1 MEYSGKV
8 ILLTGASSGIGRAT
22 ALALSHFGN
31 SLVITARRAE
41 LLEAV
46 AEQIR
51 ANGSECLVFA
61 GDALDPDHAD
71 HVVAE
76 TVKTYGRID
85 IAIFN
90 IGIGPTSNTLT
101 ASREKIL
108 HCMRSDYD
116 TMINFYCPAMQ
127 QMRRQT
133 TRCMIVQMNSQASY
147 FGVPTQGDYT
157 AAKSAGRIFL
167 DTVRMELRHFG
178 YGHIVIQ
185 TVHPGFVA
193 TDAVKG
199 DANPTPNQIS
209 EERAA
214 QYILRG
220 LRKEMRENLFPFKMK
235 CATRFGQMVPNW
247 LLTKVLLSETPKT
260 Y

>member
-1 MEYSGKV
+1 MDYSGKV

-22 ALALSHFGN
+22 ALALSHYNN
-31 SLVITARRAE
+31 SIIITARRAE
-41 LLEAV
+41 LLKKV
-46 AEQIR
+46 AEQVR
-51 ANGSECLVFA
+51 ANGSDCLFFA
-61 GDALDPDHAD
+61 GDALDPGHAD

-76 TVKTYGRID
+76 IIKKYSRLD
-85 IAIFN
+85 IAILN

-108 HCMRSDYD
+108 NCMRTDYD
-116 TMINFYCPAMQ
+116 TMINFYYPVMQ
-127 QMRRQT
+127 QMKKQT
-133 TRCMIVQMNSQASY
+133 TRCMIAQMNSQASY
-147 FGVPTQGDYT
+147 FGLPTQGDYT

-167 DTVRMELRHFG
+167 DTARMELKHFG
-178 YGHIVIQ
+178 YRHIVIQ

-214 QYILRG
+214 QYVLQG
-220 LRKEMRENLFPFKMK
+220 LKKEMRENLFPFKMK
-235 CATRFGQMVPNW
+235 VATRFGQIAPNW
-247 LLTKVLLSETPKT
+247 FLTKALLAETPKD

>member
-1 MEYSGKV
+1 MDYAGKV

-22 ALALSHFGN
+22 ALALSHFGT

-46 AEQIR
+46 AAEVR
-51 ANGSECLVFA
+51 ANGSSCLVFA
-61 GDALDPDHAD
+61 GDALDPAHAD
-71 HVVAE
+71 KVVAE
-76 TVKTYGRID
+76 TVKAYGRID

-116 TMINFYCPAMQ
+116 TMINFYYPVMQ
-127 QMRRQT
+127 QMKRQT

-178 YGHIVIQ
+178 YKHIVIQ

-199 DANPTPNQIS
+199 DANPTPDQIS
-209 EERAA
+209 EEEAA
-214 QYILRG
+214 RHVLRG

-235 CATRFGQMVPNW
+235 CATRFGRIVPNR
-247 LLTKVLLSETPKT
+247 LLTRILLSATPAD